1 VRENPRDMKKT
12 KNLELTLV
20 MLPLLLSLLLL
31 SHCTH
36 LQLSQIAPT
45 LVSSAEKSH
54 ADSKASNF
62 DITVISGDILLDIPF
77 ALRGGT
83 REEEAVGAD
92 KDECWV
98 GVELVGVTTFC
109 T

>member
-1 VRENPRDMKKT
+1 MVILFPTTHHSMHNSPQLAHHNT
-12 KNLELTLV
+12 
-20 MLPLLLSLLLL
+20 LSL
-31 SHCTH
+31 ST
-36 LQLSQIAPT
+36 SGQIT
-45 LVSSAEKSH
+45 SSSASACSTERSH
-54 ADSKASNF
+54 DEPKASNF

-98 GVELVGVTTFC
+98 GVELVGFTTFC

>member
-1 VRENPRDMKKT
+1 MRENPRDMKKT

-62 DITVISGDILLDIPF
+62 DITVISVGILLDIPF

-83 REEEAVGAD
+83 REPFLRVSAD
-92 KDECWV
+92 HC
-98 GVELVGVTTFC
+98 
-109 T
+109 